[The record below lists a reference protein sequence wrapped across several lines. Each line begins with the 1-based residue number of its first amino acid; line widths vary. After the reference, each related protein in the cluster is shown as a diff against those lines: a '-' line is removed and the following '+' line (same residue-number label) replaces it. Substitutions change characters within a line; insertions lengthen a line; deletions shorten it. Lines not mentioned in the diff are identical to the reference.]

1 MVQVDVF
8 WESLK
13 FSWYRR
19 LTSSED
25 TWPKIL
31 LSELSINQVTSIN
44 QILFAGPSELKNW
57 AKTIKN
63 PFWSEI
69 LTIGAKM
76 ITEASYAKPELF
88 SLFPLFH
95 NPLFKIGNR
104 TINPARI
111 NIPNNPDLQI
121 KYIL

>member
-1 MVQVDVF
+1 MVHLVQLFKFIWDGKPDKICRKDIIKPVKKGGLGMVQVDVF

-31 LSELSINQVTSIN
+31 LSELSMNQVTSIN

-63 PFWSEI
+63 PF
-69 LTIGAKM
+69 
-76 ITEASYAKPELF
+76 
-88 SLFPLFH
+88 
-95 NPLFKIGNR
+95 
-104 TINPARI
+104 
-111 NIPNNPDLQI
+111 
-121 KYIL
+121 